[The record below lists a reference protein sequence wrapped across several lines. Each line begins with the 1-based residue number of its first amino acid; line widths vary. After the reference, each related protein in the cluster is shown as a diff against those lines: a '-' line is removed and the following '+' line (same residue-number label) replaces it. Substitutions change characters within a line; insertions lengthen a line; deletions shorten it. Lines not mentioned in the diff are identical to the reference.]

1 MSDESRSHT
10 KETGRA
16 PVRGRLF
23 RKFAILF
30 VGLVGGVLI
39 ASGAMQAYFSYE
51 ENKEMLV
58 RLQRE
63 KANAAATVIK
73 QFVQEIENQIAWTM
87 HSSFLPGAQRFEQR
101 RIDFLRLLRQAP
113 AITEISLLDAKGKEQ
128 LKISRLSMDVIGGGK
143 DFSADPKFTMAK
155 ADGPYVSPV
164 YFRQQSEPYVTL
176 SMAGPRRSTGVTVA
190 EVNLKLIWDEISQIR
205 TGRKGYAYVVDA
217 RGLLIA
223 HPDIGLVLRK
233 TNLSALS
240 QVKAAR
246 KGIIGAAATTGRV
259 QIAGGIGGGKVLTA
273 HGRIDRLGW
282 TVFVESPLGEAFGP
296 IYDSL
301 ARTGV
306 LILIGLILAAIAGLV
321 LARRIT
327 VPIRALQEGAT
338 RIGAGDLSSR
348 IEVKTGDELE
358 ILAGQFN
365 DMTADL
371 RESYATLERRVE
383 ERTAELSAALE
394 QLEAL
399 GEVGQAVSSTLDLQ
413 KVLETIVAHAVELSN
428 SDAGTIQVHD
438 EETGE
443 YQIMASHGMSEEHI
457 ESLKVLE
464 PIGRGAARFSSA
476 YEASRRRVPVEVPE
490 MQSEEGN
497 PRRETALE
505 AGFRALLAVPLLRED
520 EVVGTLVVRRKRPGP
535 FGKPIIDLLQT
546 FASQSVLPIQNA
558 RLFQEI
564 EEKGRQIEIA
574 SQHKSQFLANMSHEL
589 RTPLNAIL
597 GYTELILDEIY
608 GPAPEKVRE
617 VLERVTTNGRHLLG
631 LINEVLDLSKI
642 EAGELELSVNAYSM
656 ADVVHTVV
664 TATESLAK
672 EKNLALNVTAAPD
685 LPTGEGDE
693 RRIAQVLLN
702 LVGNAIKFTD
712 EGTVGITVGAENGT
726 FEVKVA
732 DTGPGI
738 TANDQKEIFE
748 EFHQIDNSNTKEKGG
763 TGLGL
768 AIAKRIV
775 EMHGGRIW
783 VESAPG
789 EGSTFGFSV
798 PLRATQREAAS

>member
-1 MSDESRSHT
+1 MSGEGGNQA
-10 KETGRA
+10 KEPART

-23 RKFAILF
+23 RKFAFLF
-30 VGLVGGVLI
+30 VGLVGSVLI

-51 ENKEMLV
+51 ENKDMLV

-63 KANAAATVIK
+63 KANAAAAVIK
-73 QFVQEIENQIAWTM
+73 QFVNEIENQIAWTM
-87 HSSFLPGAQRFEQR
+87 HSSFLPGSQRFEQR
-101 RIDFLRLLRQAP
+101 RVDFLRLLRQAP
-113 AITEISLLDAKGKEQ
+113 AITEVSLLNAAGKEQ
-128 LKISRLSMDVIGGGK
+128 LRISRLSMDVIGSNK
-143 DFSADPKFTMAK
+143 DFSADPKFSAAK
-155 ADGPYVSPV
+155 PAKPYISPV

-176 SMAGPRRSTGVTVA
+176 SMAGPRRSMGVTVA

-205 TGRKGYAYVVDA
+205 AGRKGYAYVVDS

-233 TNLSALS
+233 TNLAALS

-246 KGIIGAAATTGRV
+246 KGFGGAATANRAV
-259 QIAGGIGGGKVLTA
+259 QIAEGVGGGKVLTA
-273 HGRIDRLGW
+273 HARIDRLGW

-301 ARTGV
+301 ARTAV
-306 LILIGLILAAIAGLV
+306 LILIGLALAAIAGLV

-327 VPIRALQEGAT
+327 VPIRALQEGAS
-338 RIGAGDLSSR
+338 RIGGGDLSSR

-371 RESYATLERRVE
+371 RTSYATLERRVE
-383 ERTAELSAALE
+383 ERTAELSTALE
-394 QLEAL
+394 QLKAL

-413 KVLETIVAHAVELSN
+413 KVLDTIVAHAVELSD
-428 SDAGTIQVHD
+428 SDAGYIRVHD
-438 EETGE
+438 EETNE
-443 YQIMASHGMSEEHI
+443 YRIMAIHGYSEELI
-457 ESLKVLE
+457 D
-464 PIGRGAARFSSA
+464 
-476 YEASRRRVPVEVPE
+476 E
-490 MQSEEGN
+490 MQKFRRPRSDGASIQAMQSRTPIEIPDLQDRPGN
-497 PRRETALE
+497 SPLRDLRTKE
-505 AGFRALLAVPLLRED
+505 GFRAHLTVPLIRED
-520 EVVGTLVVRRKRPGP
+520 EVIGTLAISRKRLGP
-535 FGKPIIDLLQT
+535 FGREMIELLQT
-546 FASQSVLPIQNA
+546 FATQSVLPIQNA

-631 LINEVLDLSKI
+631 LINDVLDLSKI
-642 EAGELELSVNAYSM
+642 EAGELELSINAYSM
-656 ADVVHTVV
+656 TDVVHTVV

-672 EKNLALNVTAAPD
+672 EKNLSLNVSAATD
-685 LPTGEGDE
+685 LPVGEGDE
-693 RRIAQVLLN
+693 RRLSQVLLN

-712 EGTVGITVGAENGT
+712 EGTVGITVGTENGA
-726 FEVKVA
+726 FEVEVA

-738 TANDQKEIFE
+738 TAEKQKEIFE

-783 VESAPG
+783 VESSLG
-789 EGSTFGFSV
+789 QGSTFGFTV
-798 PLRATQREAAS
+798 PLRASQQEETT